1 MTCDFENAVFTLDDS
16 FLFENIH
23 TCFVNTY
30 SKPSEPD
37 LQLDRSITLLIHL
50 SLDRSLGRE
59 IPIVRSPERSIA
71 RSNAQSI
78 AHSIDRR
85 SRLLVPKV
93 IPNKH
98 PEPLRK
104 PLQKPYPKTCL
115 QTLLQNS
122 FENSRSKSVC
132 IPLESGITF
141 GRPPPPLGP
150 PTKLRKPELATVWT
164 WVCALGFELEIS
176 NGWAPHLILREIE

>member
-16 FLFENIH
+16 CLFENIH

-141 GRPPPPLGP
+141 GRPLPPPGSPNQP
-150 PTKLRKPELATVWT
+150 PKTRIGDRLDMGLCLR
-164 WVCALGFELEIS
+164 F
-176 NGWAPHLILREIE
+176 